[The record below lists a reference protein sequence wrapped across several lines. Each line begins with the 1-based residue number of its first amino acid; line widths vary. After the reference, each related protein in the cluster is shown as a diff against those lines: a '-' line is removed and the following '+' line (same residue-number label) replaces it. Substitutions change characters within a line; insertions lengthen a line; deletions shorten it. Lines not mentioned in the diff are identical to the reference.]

1 MTLSEQTRYSRHD
14 DLKHVL
20 ASSLRTYTEAG
31 QSAVLGD
38 VSLEERILAGDR
50 RIDVGYEPHMTSVH
64 GQYAFEVKTSIDN
77 FAEIDEQLSDYL
89 RAGRKPVVIIDDQT
103 LNEITLADDRFD
115 QSPLIT
121 AKERGAVVEA
131 KIEDSL
137 VTFNAMSGFDH
148 CDRMFRSLQLFW
160 GNRRF
165 KMNILGDREQAV
177 LRVLNEGRANPLLIR
192 KQTELD
198 QSDVSTAL
206 LRLGRANKIEQV
218 VRGLYRITE
227 KGRQE
232 VSQ

>member
-89 RAGRKPVVIIDDQT
+89 RAGTK
-103 LNEITLADDRFD
+103 A
-115 QSPLIT
+115 
-121 AKERGAVVEA
+121 
-131 KIEDSL
+131 
-137 VTFNAMSGFDH
+137 
-148 CDRMFRSLQLFW
+148 
-160 GNRRF
+160 
-165 KMNILGDREQAV
+165 
-177 LRVLNEGRANPLLIR
+177 GRH
-192 KQTELD
+192 
-198 QSDVSTAL
+198 
-206 LRLGRANKIEQV
+206 
-218 VRGLYRITE
+218 YR
-227 KGRQE
+227 
-232 VSQ
+232 